1 MELLLFTLHTS
12 DLLIFIMRMCYFYN
26 SLNIYKNRRVATEFS
41 GKSILNCF
49 PKRLFRKPKVGVME
63 AFLFYFGRGW
73 SVYIVKPER
82 GFFHT
87 LFEKHTCIACR
98 CGLRGT

>member
-12 DLLIFIMRMCYFYN
+12 DLLIFIMRMCYFCN
-26 SLNIYKNRRVATEFS
+26 SLNIYKNRRVATKFS

-63 AFLFYFGRGW
+63 VFLFYFGSGW
-73 SVYIVKPER
+73 SIYIVKEER

-87 LFEKHTCIACR
+87 LFTKHTCIACR
-98 CGLRGT
+98 